1 MNWLLALLPGLWIL
15 ALAALLAWILRRW
28 FDPVPARCW
37 AAWGLVLAVLFGAV
51 LFAGKVML
59 PLGYLTKVPPFTGLL
74 QGEPPGNLLQSD
86 LVLQIAPWLVRVREA
101 YAAGEW
107 PLWNPLSGAGEPLLA
122 NPQSQAFQPLVWLTL
137 PFPVA
142 AGAGMAA
149 ALRVLLPLVFTYLLL
164 RRQEISEL
172 PALAGSLAFSLAG
185 FLQLSL
191 VWPLASSATF
201 LPVLLYGIVLVD
213 QRGARRDSLFL
224 ALATAAVLLV
234 GHPETILHVAA
245 LAAAFALS
253 RLLARPAGRRL
264 ALARSWAVAAAIG
277 TTLAAP
283 VALPAAEFLPHS
295 LRASILEARHARLG
309 AGADVD
315 DWAPKKGLPREH
327 GIVARL
333 VPNAA
338 PNAFG
343 NNRFGAYWG
352 ERNINEDAAG
362 FAGTAALLAALVGA
376 WPLAAGRR
384 FPQERLMLGAALVCL
399 VILARPPGLARIFT
413 LIPVI
418 RESLSFHSRVSML
431 LDFTIAY
438 AAACAWERWRRG
450 EVRFRL
456 GGLTAAA
463 LGALIAWAYLAH
475 PGPDPAVLAG
485 LRYGSLALQLGCL
498 AAAVL
503 LLARRPSRGP
513 GSGWR
518 EWGLA
523 AVVAVELLV
532 FHAPANPPV
541 TADLYYPETPAI
553 AFLRERLDPWHRM
566 AGLGPAMRPNF
577 ATVYGFADPRSSNP
591 TKPTAYAETTRRIN
605 AFPGRATDG
614 FLAPE
619 DPLYDLLAVRFL
631 MTSPRERLPPPY
643 RLVSRRGGAWIYRNP
658 EARTILFL
666 ADEKPELE
674 LGAVRPAWLRAR
686 VHLTAPRLLASS
698 VYQDGNWKLLLDG
711 KRRRTVLANGPFF
724 AAWLPPG
731 DARLDLLY
739 RPGSFLLG
747 LAVAA
752 LGLAAGAALWVPPP
766 QTAGR
771 SQTQSS
777 RSA

>member
-1 MNWLLALLPGLWIL
+1 
-15 ALAALLAWILRRW
+15 
-28 FDPVPARCW
+28 V
-37 AAWGLVLAVLFGAV
+37 
-51 LFAGKVML
+51 
-59 PLGYLTKVPPFTGLL
+59 T
-74 QGEPPGNLLQSD
+74 
-86 LVLQIAPWLVRVREA
+86 
-101 YAAGEW
+101 
-107 PLWNPLSGAGEPLLA
+107 
-122 NPQSQAFQPLVWLTL
+122 
-137 PFPVA
+137 
-142 AGAGMAA
+142 
-149 ALRVLLPLVFTYLLL
+149 
-164 RRQEISEL
+164 
-172 PALAGSLAFSLAG
+172 
-185 FLQLSL
+185 
-191 VWPLASSATF
+191 
-201 LPVLLYGIVLVD
+201 
-213 QRGARRDSLFL
+213 
-224 ALATAAVLLV
+224 
-234 GHPETILHVAA
+234 
-245 LAAAFALS
+245 
-253 RLLARPAGRRL
+253 
-264 ALARSWAVAAAIG
+264 
-277 TTLAAP
+277 
-283 VALPAAEFLPHS
+283 
-295 LRASILEARHARLG
+295 
-309 AGADVD
+309 
-315 DWAPKKGLPREH
+315 
-327 GIVARL
+327 RL

-352 ERNINEDAAG
+352 ERNVNEDAAG
-362 FAGTAALLAALVGA
+362 FAGTAALLAALVCA

-384 FPQERLMLGAALVCL
+384 FPQERLMLGTVLVCL

-418 RESLSFHSRVSML
+418 RESLSFHSRVSMI

-438 AAACAWERWRRG
+438 AAACMWERWRRG
-450 EVRFRL
+450 EVRVRL

-463 LGALIAWAYLAH
+463 LTVLIAWAYLAH
-475 PGPDPAVLAG
+475 PGPDPAVLAS
-485 LRYGSLALQLGCL
+485 LRYGSLALQLACL
-498 AAAVL
+498 GAAVL
-503 LLARRPSRGP
+503 LLAGRPSR
-513 GSGWR
+513 WR

-566 AGLGPAMRPNF
+566 SGLGPAMRPNF

-591 TKPTAYAETTRRIN
+591 TKPTAYAEMTRRIN

-614 FLAPE
+614 FFGPE

-631 MTSPRERLPPPY
+631 MTSPRERVPPPY

-658 EARTILFL
+658 EARTILFFP
-666 ADEKPELE
+666 DEKPGLE
-674 LGAVRPAWLRAR
+674 LGTVRPAWLRAT
-686 VHLTAPRLLASS
+686 VHSTAPRLLASS

-711 KRRRTVLANGPFF
+711 KRRRTTLANGPFF

-747 LAVAA
+747 LVVAA
-752 LGLAAGAALWVPPP
+752 LGLAAGTALWLPPP